1 MPSWRLINELF
12 FKSFISRLCN
22 EPSAT
27 TGCFSPCT
35 PILLGTAAVRHK
47 CERSLAPARETTI
60 SWVQLPSGYVSR
72 DLAVPCYSVTPAR
85 QMVVQVNNL
94 VAGAPSVMSDE
105 RLVRHLASQNRLP
118 LSWFAAIASRHVK
131 PNQWQ
136 INGVNSLLCVLQ
148 YGRPAE
154 WKTARRRG
162 WVLAIHYRVIQQMW
176 QA

>member
-27 TGCFSPCT
+27 TGCFSLCT

-94 VAGAPSVMSDE
+94 VAGAPSTMSHE
-105 RLVRHLASQNRLP
+105 RLVRHLASQKPFAVELNRRYCESSCETQSVANKWRELTF
-118 LSWFAAIASRHVK
+118 L
-131 PNQWQ
+131 
-136 INGVNSLLCVLQ
+136 
-148 YGRPAE
+148 RPA
-154 WKTARRRG
+154 ARK
-162 WVLAIHYRVIQQMW
+162 AC
-176 QA
+176 